1 MKKKITFILVWL
13 LFVAGCYY
21 LMIPAI
27 NIHNLAFWSFVLM
40 VMIVPAI
47 FLTIIYKAA
56 GLTRLDLKRVF
67 SNGRQK
73 KISFLSGLVMAGAAV
88 IGIMFFGG
96 FFGAKIFHASAYAS
110 ILQIEERDFSEDID
124 ESKVLDK
131 VALMDTDSARILG
144 DRKIGSLSNVVS
156 QFNVSYD
163 YSQIDYQGY
172 PLKVSALE
180 YAGFFK
186 YMGNKE
192 EGIPGYVTVDP
203 VAQTTEYVEVEDG
216 MKYVPSSYFGKDL
229 ARHLRFQYPTYIFSN
244 LHFEINEEGKP
255 YYVASVLDY
264 TISLFGGETV
274 KGVVICDPCTG
285 ETQYCA
291 VEEIPTWVDIAFDGD
306 LLVQQFDWYGRL
318 SNGFF
323 NSLFAKKGCMKSTE
337 TVHHDPDDEED
348 EEAYYSADYG
358 YIAKDGDIWI
368 YTGVTSVNEDSSNIG
383 FIMVNERTGE
393 ARYFSVA
400 GADESSAM
408 AAAEGEVQEK
418 RYVASFP
425 SLINVDGNATY
436 IMVLKDA
443 NGIVKM
449 YAMVN
454 VEQYNLV
461 ATGDT
466 IEECFSEYR
475 KLLGVESDTGAD
487 DGTEEDTK
495 EPEGEYTGEKVEMT
509 FTVAVIR
516 FVEIDGN
523 TYVYLGDEEGRVF
536 SQKFEDNTDLL
547 FVEVGDVITCLCIET
562 DTDKFAMVN
571 E

>member
-1 MKKKITFILVWL
+1 MKKKVIFILMWV

-21 LMIPAI
+21 VMIPAI
-27 NIHNLAFWSFVLM
+27 NIHNVAFWNFLLM

-47 FLTIIYKAA
+47 ILSVVYK
-56 GLTRLDLKRVF
+56 
-67 SNGRQK
+67 
-73 KISFLSGLVMAGAAV
+73 LSGTFRIDFKEMVRDWKNKKVTFGGCLVIAGVAV
-88 IGIMFFGG
+88 IGVMLFGSL
-96 FFGAKIFHASAYAS
+96 FGAQIFHAKAYSS
-110 ILQIEERDFSEDID
+110 ILSIEERDFSEDID

-131 VALMDTDSARILG
+131 VALMDTNSARILG
-144 DRKIGSLSNVVS
+144 DRKIGSLSDVVS

-163 YSQIDYQGY
+163 YSQIDYKGY

-186 YMGNKE
+186 YLGNQKD
-192 EGIPGYVTVDP
+192 GIPGYVTVDP
-203 VAQTTEYVEVEDG
+203 VAQTTEYVELEEG
-216 MKYVPSSYFGKDL
+216 MVYVPSSYFGKDL
-229 ARHLRFQYPTYIFSN
+229 ARHLRFKYPTHIFSN
-244 LHFEINEEGKP
+244 LHIEIDEEGKP
-255 YYVASVLDY
+255 YYIASVMDY

-274 KGVVICDPCTG
+274 KGVVVCDPCSG
-285 ETQYCA
+285 ETEYYE
-291 VEEIPTWVDIAFDGD
+291 VKDIPTWVDMAFDGD
-306 LLVQQFDWYGRL
+306 LLVKQFDWYGKL

-337 TVHHDPDDEED
+337 TIQYDDEG
-348 EEAYYSADYG
+348 EEETHYAADYG

-393 ARYFSVA
+393 ARYFAVA

-466 IEECFSEYR
+466 MEECFSEYR
-475 KLLGVESDTGAD
+475 KLLGVEPD
-487 DGTEEDTK
+487 DDKQDGNTENPDE
-495 EPEGEYTGEKVEMT
+495 EYTGETVEMT
-509 FTVAVIR
+509 FTVSVIR

-536 SQKFEDNTDLL
+536 YQKFADNTELL
-547 FVEVGDVITCLCIET
+547 FVEVGDTITCKCVET
-562 DTDKFAMVN
+562 DTNKFAMTN

>member
-1 MKKKITFILVWL
+1 MKKKITFIGVWV
-13 LFVAGCYY
+13 LFVAVCYY
-21 LMIPAI
+21 LMIPAV
-27 NIHNLAFWSFVLM
+27 NIHNIAFWSFVLM
-40 VMIVPAI
+40 VMIAPAI

-56 GLTRLDLKRVF
+56 GVTRIDLKRAF
-67 SNGRQK
+67 YGGRQK
-73 KISFLSGLVMAGAAV
+73 KISFLSGLVLAGVAV
-88 IGIMFFGG
+88 IGIMFLGG
-96 FFGAKIFHASAYAS
+96 IFGAKIFHASAYAS

-124 ESKVLDK
+124 ESEVLDK

-156 QFNVSYD
+156 QFNVSYS

-186 YMGNKE
+186 YLGNKSD
-192 EGIPGYVTVDP
+192 GIPGYVTVDP
-203 VAQTTEYVEVEDG
+203 VKQTTEYVEVSEG

-229 ARHLRFQYPTYIFSN
+229 ARHLRFKYPTYIFSN

-285 ETQYCA
+285 DTQYYA
-291 VEEIPTWVDIAFDGD
+291 VEEIPTWIDIAFDGD

-337 TVHHDPDDEED
+337 TVHHDPDDED
-348 EEAYYSADYG
+348 DAEAYYSADYG

-393 ARYFSVA
+393 ARYFAVA

-466 IEECFSEYR
+466 MEDCFAEYR
-475 KLLGVESDTGAD
+475 KLLGVETDEEQ
-487 DGTEEDTK
+487 DGNAGEDTQTPDI
-495 EPEGEYTGEKVEMT
+495 EYVGETVEMT

-516 FVEIDGN
+516 FVDIEGN

-536 SQKFEDNTDLL
+536 FQKFEDNTDLL
-547 FVEVGDVITCLCIET
+547 FVKEGDIISCTCIQVEEN
-562 DTDKFAMVN
+562 KFVMTN